1 MARRELATENYSM
14 RRTPT
19 PTRIDAW
26 ALVQV
31 PQKLPRFEDV
41 FVDDMYINGVVAG
54 KAAITKPMGTGGGL
68 QSFETEVGQTIE
80 PEVGA
85 DLLDIHAVGD

>member
-1 MARRELATENYSM
+1 MARRELVPGDYPM

-31 PQKLPRFEDV
+31 SQKLPRFEDV
-41 FVDDMYINGVVAG
+41 FVDHMHINGVVAS
-54 KAAITKPMGTGGGL
+54 KAAITKPMGTGGCL
-68 QSFETEVGQTIE
+68 
-80 PEVGA
+80 
-85 DLLDIHAVGD
+85 

>member
-1 MARRELATENYSM
+1 MARRELATDNCPM
-14 RRTPT
+14 RYTRA
-19 PTRIDAW
+19 PTRRHAW

-41 FVDDMYINGVVAG
+41 FVDHMHINGVVAS

-68 QSFETEVGQTIE
+68 
-80 PEVGA
+80 
-85 DLLDIHAVGD
+85 

>member
-1 MARRELATENYSM
+1 MARRELVTEDYSM

-41 FVDDMYINGVVAG
+41 FVDHMHINGVVAS
-54 KAAITKPMGTGGGL
+54 KAAIAESVGTGSGL
-68 QSFETEVGQTIE
+68 
-80 PEVGA
+80 
-85 DLLDIHAVGD
+85 